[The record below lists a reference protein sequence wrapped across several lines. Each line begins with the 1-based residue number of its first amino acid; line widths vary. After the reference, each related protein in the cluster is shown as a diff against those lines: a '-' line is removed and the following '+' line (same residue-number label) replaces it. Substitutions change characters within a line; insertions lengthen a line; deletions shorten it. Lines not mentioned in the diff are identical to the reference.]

1 MPVSIGEVESTVEVE
16 SPSGAPGQGGGHAGT
31 APSPEAVQRLVEMAR
46 RAQELAARTAA
57 WRFDD

>member
-16 SPSGAPGQGGGHAGT
+16 SPSGEGHGGGQAGT
-31 APSPEAVQRLVEMAR
+31 APSPEAVQRWLEMAR
-46 RAQELAARTAA
+46 RAEALAARTAA